1 MSSYLSPEQVCDLI
15 PGMTKENL
23 AQLRFRK
30 QGPAYIKVTPRVIV
44 YDVADVETYLKAQRV
59 VQAVAS

>member
-1 MSSYLSPEQVCDLI
+1 MSVTLLSPEQVCELI

-30 QGPAYIKVTPRVIV
+30 RGPAYIKVTPRVIV
-44 YDVADVETYLKAQRV
+44 YDAADVEAYLQAQRV
-59 VQAVAS
+59 AQVAS